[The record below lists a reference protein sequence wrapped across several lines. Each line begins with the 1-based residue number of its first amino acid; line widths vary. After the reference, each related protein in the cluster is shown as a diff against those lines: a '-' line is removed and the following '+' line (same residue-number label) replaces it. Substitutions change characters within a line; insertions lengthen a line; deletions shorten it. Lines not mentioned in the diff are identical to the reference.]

1 MHPTPG
7 PTNILVSKQAQLT
20 GPLLQ
25 RWGGP
30 LAITR
35 GEKAGPGEQVIHGC
49 MSDCASLRL
58 TGWDDPNCTWRGV
71 SPKSLT
77 SDLLRQPGPAIT
89 LGQ

>member
-7 PTNILVSKQAQLT
+7 PASILVSKQAQLT

-25 RWGGP
+25 RWGP

-35 GEKAGPGEQVIHGC
+35 GETAGPVEQVIPGC
-49 MSDCASLRL
+49 MSDCVSLRL
-58 TGWDDPNCTWRGV
+58 TGWDDPSCTWRGV
-71 SPKSLT
+71 SLKSLT
-77 SDLLRQPGPAIT
+77 SDLLRQPGLAVT